1 MLYTHGIHG
10 GNIDLDQFIEGWKK
24 ENPIEEGVSG
34 PKILEFEGLNEALKQ
49 AAAADRGVVL
59 VDGTERCSRFLTYN
73 ANTIDAKGL
82 FILDKINGRPEDEI
96 KEEMRACCTDQ
107 HFPACASSEADMV

>member
-1 MLYTHGIHG
+1 MVSVWL
-10 GNIDLDQFIEGWKK
+10 
-24 ENPIEEGVSG
+24 NPKVS
-34 PKILEFEGLNEALKQ
+34 LFQ
-49 AAAADRGVVL
+49 
-59 VDGTERCSRFLTYN
+59 
-73 ANTIDAKGL
+73 AKGL